1 MRFVRG
7 GLARVV
13 AWAWKH
19 GMKSGPSNKALES
32 ELAGLLA
39 PRFSGIRAEVGKSDH
54 WNRPCVTFRWTGFA
68 GLLPEERFHRLVAV
82 LPAEIRENRLAGFV
96 WLELADDENVD
107 AFLKLPRS
115 EDIVDREA
123 EIYTELVKARLFDLL
138 ADAMSGSPEQK
149 CTGDFREM
157 IRLLTA
163 KRFPPKRVSDA
174 KLLMIRHHAFCDCQI
189 LQTARGELAELFA
202 DAA

>member
-1 MRFVRG
+1 
-7 GLARVV
+7 
-13 AWAWKH
+13 
-19 GMKSGPSNKALES
+19 MKSGPSNKALES

-39 PRFSGIRAEVGKSDH
+39 PRFFGIRVEIGKCDR
-54 WNRPCVTFRWTGFA
+54 WDRPCVTFRWAGFT

-82 LPAEIRENRLAGFV
+82 LPADIREKRLAGFV
-96 WLELADDENVD
+96 WLELADDESLD

-115 EDIVDREA
+115 EDIADREA
-123 EIYTELVKARLFDLL
+123 EIYTGLVKAGLFDSL
-138 ADAMSGSPEQK
+138 ADAMGASSEQR
-149 CTGDFREM
+149 CAGDFREM
-157 IRLLTA
+157 IRLLKA